1 MITPRRYLKY
11 NVQTLREIEN
21 YEYSF
26 VDNYEIP
33 KKLPQQDEST
43 LRNTFNL
50 GDVQSACFA
59 RTPDKVVHL
68 FIGTTRGKFIDFLPE
83 QNRIIRIVELSQTK
97 SIDQICYM
105 RDMAICLSRSGLY
118 LIKNDSLKY
127 EKVKV
132 PNATKF
138 FPAKSYS
145 STLETSVALQVLIDA
160 KYDCLGLVQTD
171 DSIFLV
177 HTGQSQA
184 NESVESIVTYEVKFL
199 FHN

>member
-1 MITPRRYLKY
+1 MSIGQRVYVPGRILATIQLGNEWIVITPRRYLKY
-11 NVQTLREIEN
+11 NVQTLKEIEN

-59 RTPDKVVHL
+59 QTPNKQIHL
-68 FIGTTRGKFIDFLPE
+68 FIGTTRGKFIDFLPD
-83 QNRIIRIVELSQTK
+83 QNRIDRIVELSQTK

-105 RDMAICLSRSGLY
+105 KEMAICLSRSGLY
-118 LIKNDSLKY
+118 LVKNDSIKY

-132 PNATKF
+132 PNAVKF
-138 FPAKSYS
+138 FPARNYS
-145 STLETSVALQVLIDA
+145 STLEP
-160 KYDCLGLVQTD
+160 
-171 DSIFLV
+171 
-177 HTGQSQA
+177 
-184 NESVESIVTYEVKFL
+184 SIV
-199 FHN
+199 